1 MEKAP
6 PEVKEESREEGA
18 LGLVGGRTEEM
29 WGSGNQIKVGRALF
43 RKEVMPTLPMHA
55 PATCLVLDGER
66 HQLDPASFLLPRLSA
81 PCTQSSEESLLSL
94 PLGFRVT
101 SPHTP
106 LPWNIQ
112 RVAAALFPP
121 APLTSGPRGGPEHP
135 EEVEEPEQLYVSGAA
150 AEQEPEP
157 GAATGSSPSHRAAP
171 SRN

>member
-1 MEKAP
+1 
-6 PEVKEESREEGA
+6 
-18 LGLVGGRTEEM
+18 M
-29 WGSGNQIKVGRALF
+29 WGSGNQIKAGRALF

-121 APLTSGPRGGPEHP
+121 APLTSAPVEVLSTLRKSRSLSSFMGLVQRQSRSQNRGQLREAALRTEQHP
-135 EEVEEPEQLYVSGAA
+135 AGTERHG
-150 AEQEPEP
+150 
-157 GAATGSSPSHRAAP
+157 
-171 SRN
+171 